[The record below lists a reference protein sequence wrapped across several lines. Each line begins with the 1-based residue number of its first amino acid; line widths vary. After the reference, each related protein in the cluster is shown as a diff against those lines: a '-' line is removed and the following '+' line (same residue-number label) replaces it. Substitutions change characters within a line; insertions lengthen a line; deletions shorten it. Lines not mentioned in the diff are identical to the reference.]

1 MAKKMRFKIMVADDG
16 QYWWRMQAK
25 NNKIVCSSQM
35 FPTKEACIKGALLVK
50 KKARKAKILDY
61 TGVPA

>member
-1 MAKKMRFKIMVADDG
+1 MAKKNRFKILIADDG
-16 QYWWRMQAK
+16 QFWWHLQAK

-35 FPTKEACIKGALLVK
+35 FPTKEACIKGARWAK

-61 TGVPA
+61 TVTSG